1 MICSIKKN
9 TKNKPNF
16 HKIQCRLRR
25 RIVYFRHAPGG
36 VAQLGEI
43 PHASIRSLVRVVAG
57 TVWEE
62 GFLACIVPLLLALLG
77 C

>member
-1 MICSIKKN
+1 MAHVQNDYVEDS
-9 TKNKPNF
+9 
-16 HKIQCRLRR
+16 
-25 RIVYFRHAPGG
+25 VAPGG